1 MLAVQ
6 FNIQSSLNYAL
17 IFLAL
22 VCGLVAG
29 LLATRMVIFSF
40 DSDGVYLA
48 ESQAVAA
55 VLPPPQEDDLQIILQ
70 RSLFNAAA
78 VGSTLERV
86 SLSEVVSPGVDSE
99 SSRPAVAAINLDSYA
114 LLGTVVAGGDSLAL
128 IQSGSEVGIHGLG
141 SELTTGVMI
150 TGIERRLVVLMA
162 RGERYELPLVEQ
174 QQQEAPSR
182 TAARGTATR
191 APATARASAAAT
203 AASTNVVDL
212 GDGRYRVDR
221 AMVDSARANMGA
233 LLQSARMIPHLEND
247 QTVGFRLVGMQ
258 RGSLLEQLGLRLG
271 DVVMEINRVKL
282 DSPEKALQ
290 VFQQVREANNI
301 SLGLV
306 RDGQPQTFEYSF
318 E

>member
-17 IFLAL
+17 VFLAL
-22 VCGLVAG
+22 VGGLVAG

-48 ESQAVAA
+48 ESQAVPV

-86 SLSEVVSPGVDSE
+86 SLSDVVSPVDDSE
-99 SSRPAVAAINLDSYA
+99 SSQTAVAAINLDNYT

-182 TAARGTATR
+182 TAARGAATR
-191 APATARASAAAT
+191 APVAATAAAT
-203 AASTNVVDL
+203 ANVVDL

-221 AMVDSARANMGA
+221 AMVDSARANMGT

-271 DVVMEINRVKL
+271 DVIMEINRVKL